1 MSHPF
6 GGNWTVDKLDR
17 VREYLIAY
25 RQALKNQ
32 PFKVAYIDAFA
43 GTGYITPR
51 QKADAQ
57 TESLIEELREVAEG
71 SARIALQVEPRFDK
85 YIFIEGRRKHV
96 LELQKLKDEFPA
108 LRDDIII
115 KKADANEY
123 IIELCTKRSWA
134 NRRAVMFLD
143 PYGMQVSWQTITAI
157 ANTKAIDLWL
167 LFPLGIG
174 VNRLMQRDGRI
185 PPVRRRLLD
194 AMFGTTD
201 WFEAFYRPKQ
211 ERGLFDDSVGLEK
224 VANFDSIAEFF
235 VERLKTVFP
244 HVAKNP
250 VQLLN
255 SSRNPLYLLCFAA
268 ANEGKGGEIA
278 VRIAQHILRRK

>member
-17 VREYLIAY
+17 VREYLAAY

-32 PFKVAYIDAFA
+32 RFKVTYIDAFA
-43 GTGYITPR
+43 GTGYVTPR
-51 QKADAQ
+51 RKTDTR
-57 TESLIEELREVAEG
+57 TELLIEELREVAEG

-85 YIFIEGRRKHV
+85 YIFIERKRKHV
-96 LELQKLKDEFPA
+96 VELEKLKDEFPH
-108 LRDDIII
+108 LRDDILI

-157 ANTKAIDLWL
+157 ASTKAIDLWL
-167 LFPLGIG
+167 LFPLGSG
-174 VNRLMQRDGRI
+174 VNRLTQRDANI
-185 PPVRRRLLD
+185 PPARRRRLD
-194 AMFGTTD
+194 DMFGTTD

-224 VANFDSIAEFF
+224 VANFDSIAEYF

-250 VQLLN
+250 LQLFN

-268 ANEGKGGEIA
+268 ANERGGEIA
-278 VRIAQHILRRK
+278 VRIAQHILRKR